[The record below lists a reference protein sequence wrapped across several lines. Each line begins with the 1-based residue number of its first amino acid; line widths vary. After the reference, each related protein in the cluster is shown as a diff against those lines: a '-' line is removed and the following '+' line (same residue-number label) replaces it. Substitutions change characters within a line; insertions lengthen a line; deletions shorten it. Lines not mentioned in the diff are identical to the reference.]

1 MTDSTIAD
9 MDVSSETRRFAA
21 EQAQRQLG
29 RLVFQISRTVK
40 SRNPDAVHDLRVAI
54 RTFTQTIHVF
64 EACFPGKEMRKIRRR
79 LKKIMIPSG
88 EVRNCDVALKLLSK
102 SHRGDAAELITKLHS
117 RRAEFERVLTGLL
130 KRWMER
136 KTSLKWRAA
145 LNNEPAT
152 KAAIAFG
159 GAAIAKTAQ
168 QTLRRMGKDY
178 FARGNEASKASAPPE
193 GLHRFRIATKKFRY
207 TLELFAPL
215 YGPPLGD
222 GLASIKRTQSL
233 LGDLNDCV
241 TARELVSHYHGG
253 DRLTSRLKKRQR
265 KKAEEFHRLWNE
277 EFGDA
282 KRVRSW
288 IEYLGSSDRG
298 PEEAKKP
305 VARSMSASNAQSRRP
320 RVVA

>member
-1 MTDSTIAD
+1 M
-9 MDVSSETRRFAA
+9 
-21 EQAQRQLG
+21 
-29 RLVFQISRTVK
+29 FQINRTVK
-40 SRNPDAVHDLRVAI
+40 SRNPDAVHNLRVAI
-54 RTFTQTIHVF
+54 RTFAQTIRVF
-64 EACFPGKEMRKIRRR
+64 EPCFPGKEMRKIRRR

-102 SHRGDAAELITKLHS
+102 SRPGDAADLITKLQG

-145 LNNEPAT
+145 LNTELAT
-152 KAAIAFG
+152 KAATAFG

-168 QTLRRMGKDY
+168 QTLRRMGRDF
-178 FARGNEASKASAPPE
+178 FARGGEASKASAPAE

-215 YGPPLGD
+215 YGPPLAD

-233 LGDLNDCV
+233 LGDINDCV
-241 TARELVSHYHGG
+241 TARELVSHYDGG
-253 DRLTSRLKKRQR
+253 DRLTSRLKKRQG
-265 KKAEEFHRLWNE
+265 KKAEEFQRRWDE
-277 EFGDA
+277 AFGDA
-282 KRVRSW
+282 KSVRSW
-288 IEYLGSSDRG
+288 IDYLGNLDRG
-298 PEEAKKP
+298 LGEAKKP
-305 VARSMSASNAQSRRP
+305 VGRSMSASNAPSRRP